1 MRVLVCGGRDYQ
13 DYTKVCEILCD
24 LRKKLELA
32 EPLVVIEGGARGAD
46 TMAKMWATAVP
57 NATVVEYPAD
67 WTTYG
72 KSAGY
77 IRNSQML
84 KEGKPDLVVAFPGG
98 TGTAMMVKIAKL
110 AGVEVIEVEND

>member
-1 MRVLVCGGRDYQ
+1 MRVLVCGGRGYT
-13 DYTKVCEILCD
+13 DYTKVCEVLNGIWEAYG
-24 LRKKLELA
+24 K
-32 EPLVVIEGGARGAD
+32 PLTIIEGGARGAD
-46 TMAKMWATAVP
+46 SLARVWSKANP
-57 NATVVEYPAD
+57 STVIETYPAD
-67 WTTYG
+67 WSTYG

-98 TGTAMMVKIAKL
+98 VGTAMMVKIAKL